1 MVLISSISN
10 CSFAFNSEICSL
22 IALIFSSKVIRSSS
36 LNNSKFSKSLVFL
49 VSNLISLFLV
59 AFSNRCVRTI
69 SLSFKT
75 LIFDSD
81 FFSFAKKSLCA
92 FKDLFSCALFNFCI
106 FDVMMPL
113 MDGFSLAE
121 KIRNQNKTIPVIFLT
136 ARSMKEDKMRG
147 FQIGIDDYIT
157 KPFDE
162 DELLFRIQSI
172 LKRVNPQ
179 KEEKNK
185 IFDLGKI
192 KFDSDNQELKIGKE
206 TKRLTSKETKIL
218 RLLAD
223 SKNNLVKR
231 EDLMLQVWG
240 ETDYFIGRS
249 LDVFISK
256 LRKHLHSE
264 PKIKI
269 ETIPTVGIILNLED

>member
-1 MVLISSISN
+1 MESNKLKILLVEDDTNLGFLLLEFLEANGFDIKLYRDGISGLKGFHSY
-10 CSFAFNSEICSL
+10 
-22 IALIFSSKVIRSSS
+22 
-36 LNNSKFSKSLVFL
+36 
-49 VSNLISLFLV
+49 
-59 AFSNRCVRTI
+59 T
-69 SLSFKT
+69 
-75 LIFDSD
+75 FD
-81 FFSFAKKSLCA
+81 
-92 FKDLFSCALFNFCI
+92 FCI
-106 FDVMMPL
+106 LDVMMPL
-113 MDGFSLAE
+113 MDGFTLAE
-121 KIRNQNKTIPVIFLT
+121 KIRNQNKSIPIIFLT
-136 ARSMKEDKMRG
+136 ARSMKDDKMRG

-172 LKRVNPQ
+172 LKRVNPE

-192 KFDSDNQELKIGKE
+192 KFDADNQELKIGKE

-218 RLLAD
+218 RLLAG

-231 EDLMLQVWG
+231 EELMLQVWG

-269 ETIPTVGIILNLED
+269 ETIPTVGIILNFEE